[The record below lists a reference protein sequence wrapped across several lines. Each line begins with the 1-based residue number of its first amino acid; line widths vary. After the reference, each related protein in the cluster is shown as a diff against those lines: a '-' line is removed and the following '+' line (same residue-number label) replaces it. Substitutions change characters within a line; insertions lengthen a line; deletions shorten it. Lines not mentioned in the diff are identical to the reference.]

1 MSHTVKNLVQGN
13 NSTLLLTHSPAKR
26 EQSSLNQL
34 RKKNLERLRYF
45 QPSDYS
51 FESFMDMCEV
61 FEPKWFRISSR
72 VSSIA
77 IQYAQTKEKAFFAN
91 GKTFSE
97 AYEKLMK
104 TIQAGGHTQEA
115 ISQQPIA

>member
-1 MSHTVKNLVQGN
+1 MQQPVKNLVQGN
-13 NSTLLLTHSPAKR
+13 NSTLLLTHSPATQGK
-26 EQSSLNQL
+26 NAL

-72 VSSIA
+72 TSSIA

-104 TIQAGGHTQEA
+104 TIQAGGNTQEA
-115 ISQQPIA
+115 ISLQPIA